1 MFTAIVYR
9 KNTDESVENP
19 TKKKNKRIRKRNMAR
34 GKCLAVPDR
43 NRRGAR
49 GYQKVCQKER
59 LVLTVATAWRR
70 L

>member
-9 KNTDESVENP
+9 KNTDKSVENP
-19 TKKKNKRIRKRNMAR
+19 TKKKINES
-34 GKCLAVPDR
+34 GKETWLEGNVWLFPIAIG
-43 NRRGAR
+43 GAR